1 MGSRVEKLKL
11 IRKERRKKRTKGTI
25 IVLSLFLLYYGI
37 KMVNDHI
44 EYLGYLDN
52 PIILD
57 IDMEQGKLYL
67 FGESYLIDLKI
78 LKRDQ

>member
-1 MGSRVEKLKL
+1 
-11 IRKERRKKRTKGTI
+11 
-25 IVLSLFLLYYGI
+25 
-37 KMVNDHI
+37 MVNDHI

>member
-11 IRKERRKKRTKGTI
+11 IRKERRKKRTKGII